1 MEEISLSIE
10 KFSEA
15 LERLNEGISSAKD
28 DLDKDGVI
36 QRFEFTIELLWKAL
50 KIYLEHEGIIC
61 KTPKECLKS
70 AFKIGLI
77 EDEETFLNMLE
88 DRNKTSHIYSKE
100 DSEEIFER
108 IKEIYLTALLNTKTV
123 ISK

>member
-1 MEEISLSIE
+1 M
-10 KFSEA
+10 
-15 LERLNEGISSAKD
+15 
-28 DLDKDGVI
+28 
-36 QRFEFTIELLWKAL
+36 